1 MILDYNTAIA
11 DGLSLFINSVS
22 HKRYTLADINT
33 YLVLPIKNNRVRIFY
48 NQEGVPV
55 GLITWCWLTEDKA
68 QKLLKYEYNPVQE
81 DYEDT
86 DIEDKQLWGL
96 DFISTTG
103 KARQMIA
110 LLKKEHLQV
119 YGKAPIAR
127 WRRFSDPTKTH
138 KKEF

>member
-1 MILDYNTAIA
+1 MKLDYNTAIA
-11 DGLSLFINSVS
+11 DGLSLFINSTS

-33 YLVLPIKNNRVRIFY
+33 YLVLPIENNRVRIFY

-81 DYEDT
+81 DYEDK

-103 KARQMIA
+103 KARQMIS
-110 LLKKEHLQV
+110 LVRKEHLEV
-119 YGKAPIAR
+119 YGKATYCKVA
-127 WRRFSDPTKTH
+127 
-138 KKEF
+138 

>member
-11 DGLSLFINSVS
+11 DGLSLFINSAS

-33 YLVLPIKNNRVRIFY
+33 YLVLPIENNRVRIFY

-81 DYEDT
+81 DYEDK

-103 KARQMIA
+103 KARQMISS
-110 LLKKEHLQV
+110 LKKEHLEV
-119 YGKAPIAR
+119 YNKQPIAR
-127 WRRFSDPTKTH
+127 WRRFSNPTKIH

>member
-1 MILDYNTAIA
+1 MKLDYNTAIA
-11 DGLSLFINSVS
+11 DGLSLFINSEA

-33 YLVLPIKNNRVRIFY
+33 YLILPIENNRVRIFY

-55 GLITWCWLTEDKA
+55 GLITWCWLTENKA
-68 QKLLKYEYNPVQE
+68 HRLLKYEYNPVQE

-96 DFISTTG
+96 DFISITG
-103 KARQMIA
+103 KARQMISS
-110 LLKKEHLQV
+110 LKKEHLEV

-127 WRRFSDPTKTH
+127 WRRFSNPTKEH
-138 KKEF
+138 KRKF

>member
-1 MILDYNTAIA
+1 MKLDYNTAVA
-11 DGLSLFINSVS
+11 DGLSLFINSTP
-22 HKRYTLADINT
+22 HKRYTLEDINT

-48 NQEGVPV
+48 NQESAPV

-103 KARQMIA
+103 KARQMISS
-110 LLKKEHLQV
+110 LKKEHLEV

-127 WRRFSDPTKTH
+127 WRRFSDPTKAH

>member
-11 DGLSLFINSVS
+11 DGLSLFINSAS

-33 YLVLPIKNNRVRIFY
+33 YLVLPIENNRVRIFY
-48 NQEGVPV
+48 NQEGVAV

-81 DYEDT
+81 DYEDK

-103 KARQMIA
+103 KARQMISS
-110 LLKKEHLQV
+110 LKKEHLEV